1 MIVQQDMQDPPPGSP
16 RPSIVVAKG
25 QAHFLET
32 SGQACLTLATQA
44 QLLVHSLQTSGCIH
58 KVQIPGGESGS
69 KVFFPTR
76 VSLLS
81 CWADLTSVEAYHIR
95 SALRTVVTLTSG
107 HLKHARSGALQQIS
121 TARQG
126 STHT

>member
-1 MIVQQDMQDPPPGSP
+1 MIVQQDVQDSPPGSP
-16 RPSIVVAKG
+16 RPSIRCAKG

-44 QLLVHSLQTSGCIH
+44 QLPVHSLH
-58 KVQIPGGESGS
+58 KWVHSQG
-69 KVFFPTR
+69 VFAWRGIWKQSLFPTH
-76 VSLLS
+76 VLLLS
-81 CWADLTSVEAYHIR
+81 YWAIPTSVEAYQIR
-95 SALRTVVTLTSG
+95 SALRTVCPLTSG
-107 HLKHARSGALQQIS
+107 HLEHARSGDLQQIL